1 MIHQSVLEDHFAPP
15 QQQASDIARLS
26 STNYCSSLESQFVSH
41 AESDI
46 RESDVPKIGVSVDQL
61 SFDYGD
67 SPALKNVSFD
77 VANGSLFGLLGPN
90 GSGKTTLFRL
100 LATLIPMQHGQ
111 VTVLGKDLAQQPELI
126 RQQLGITFQAPAL
139 DVRLTVQEN
148 LACHGAIYGLA
159 KKEVVLR
166 SGQLLEDLDLL
177 DRQHE
182 RVERLSGGQKRRVE
196 LAKGLM
202 HRPSLLLLDEPS
214 TGLDPAARRQFWDLI
229 QAHRHNMTIIVTT
242 HLMDEAE
249 HCDRLLLLDK
259 GQVVA
264 AGSPSELQ
272 ASLPGERLSIRLQPT
287 APNTAAELKRKIEHL
302 LRATGQQA
310 GDRIV
315 FRLHSATDALQ
326 SVMSDFRDHISTAE
340 VARPTLEDVFLE
352 KTGRDF
358 AMAEALESEQ
368 GAGQ

>member
-1 MIHQSVLEDHFAPP
+1 MSQS
-15 QQQASDIARLS
+15 
-26 STNYCSSLESQFVSH
+26 ESGVP
-41 AESDI
+41 EYGG
-46 RESDVPKIGVSVDQL
+46 RELGVTVDQL
-61 SFDYGD
+61 SFDYGN
-67 SPALKNVSFD
+67 SPALRGVSFD
-77 VANGSLFGLLGPN
+77 VPVGSLFGLLGPN

-100 LATLIPMQHGQ
+100 LATLIPMQQGQ
-111 VTVLGKDLAQQPELI
+111 VTVLGKDLASQPGLI
-126 RQQLGITFQAPAL
+126 RQQLGITFQSPAL

-159 KKEVVLR
+159 KSEIR
-166 SGQLLEDLDLL
+166 QQSEQLLKDLDLL
-177 DRQHE
+177 DRQDD

-249 HCDRLLLLDK
+249 HCDQLLLLDQ

-264 AGSPSELQ
+264 EGSPSELQ
-272 ASLPGERLSIRLQPT
+272 ASLPGERLSLRLQPT
-287 APNTAAELKRKIEHL
+287 NSTAAAELKRDMEQL
-302 LRATGQQA
+302 LNTTGQQA
-310 GDRIV
+310 GDKLV
-315 FRLHSATDALQ
+315 FRLHNATDALQ
-326 SVMSDFRDHISTAE
+326 SVMADFRQHIATAE

-358 AMAEALESEQ
+358 AMAEASESEQ
-368 GAGQ
+368 GVA

>member
-1 MIHQSVLEDHFAPP
+1 MRHPEF
-15 QQQASDIARLS
+15 
-26 STNYCSSLESQFVSH
+26 
-41 AESDI
+41 
-46 RESDVPKIGVSVDQL
+46 GVIVDQL
-61 SFDYGD
+61 SFDYGG
-67 SPALKNVSFD
+67 SPALKDVSFG
-77 VANGSLFGLLGPN
+77 VPSGSLFGLLGPN

-100 LATLIPMQHGQ
+100 LATLIPMQRGQ
-111 VTVLGKDLAQQPELI
+111 VSVFGNDLCKHPERI

-148 LACHGAIYGLA
+148 LACHGAIYGLPA
-159 KKEVVLR
+159 KEILRRSKE
-166 SGQLLEDLDLL
+166 LLTDLELL

-214 TGLDPAARRQFWDLI
+214 TGLDPTARRQFWDLI

-249 HCDRLLLLDK
+249 HCDQLLLLDK

-264 AGSPSELQ
+264 EGSPSELQ

-287 APNTAAELKRKIEHL
+287 DVTTANELKSAIEQL
-302 LRATGQQA
+302 LNATSQQA
-310 GDRIV
+310 GDRLV
-315 FRLHSATDALQ
+315 FRLHNATDALQ
-326 SVMSDFRDHISTAE
+326 TLMKHFREDITTAE

-358 AMAEALESEQ
+358 SMTED
-368 GAGQ
+368 GAAV